1 MDAEYH
7 AGLHATAVRQYSHV
21 DRIAGFGVINLTS
34 VQLDTW
40 IAAFF
45 WPFFRIL
52 ALVATA
58 PFFGARGIPTST
70 KIGFAFVITVL
81 VAPMIGPLP
90 AVQPASAHGLFIV
103 AQQLMIGFA
112 MGLAIRVIF
121 AAVEM
126 AGHIMGLQMG
136 LGFATFFD
144 PQNSAQIPVVGQFL
158 GVVAMLLFLAT
169 NAHLLVIT
177 ALVESFRVL
186 PIGLHP
192 LAAEGW
198 KTLVLW
204 GGEIFR
210 GGMLI
215 ALPVVA
221 VLMMIHIAMAVLT
234 RAAPQMNIF
243 AVGFPLTLAV
253 GFVVISLSL
262 AYILPVFSNM
272 AEAGVQTMM
281 RIASDANNPAA
292 F

>member
-1 MDAEYH
+1 
-7 AGLHATAVRQYSHV
+7 
-21 DRIAGFGVINLTS
+21 VISVTS
-34 VQLDTW
+34 AQLDIW
-40 IAAFF
+40 IAAFL
-45 WPFFRIL
+45 WPFFRVL
-52 ALVATA
+52 ALVATV
-58 PFFGARGIPTST
+58 PFFGARGIPASV
-70 KIGFAFVITVL
+70 KIGFAFAITVL
-81 VAPMIGPLP
+81 VAPLIGPLP
-90 AVQPASAHGLFIV
+90 PVQPASAQGLFIV
-103 AQQLMIGFA
+103 GQQLMIGFA
-112 MGLAIRVIF
+112 MGLAIRVVF
-121 AAVEM
+121 AAIEM

-144 PQNSAQIPVVGQFL
+144 PQNSAQIPVMGQLL
-158 GVVAMLLFLAT
+158 GVMAMLLFLAT

-210 GGMLI
+210 SGVLI

-221 VLMMIHIAMAVLT
+221 VLMMVNIALAVLT
-234 RAAPQMNIF
+234 RAAPQLNIF

-262 AYILPVFSNM
+262 GYFLPVFNNLI
-272 AEAGVQTMM
+272 EAGVQTMM
-281 RIASDANNPAA
+281 RIASDANSTVV